1 MTLAA
6 PRLEVSISY
15 QTRMGGSMG
24 GRCTACK
31 RPFDLSEVVEDDRGA
46 TWPAYKDATCM
57 LVHTEPALAELMV
70 AIAKSRAAGT
80 PLFHEGEAT
89 PAPLTEAGKV
99 DWDALFR
106 EAHDGG
112 GAAD

>member
-6 PRLEVSISY
+6 VWTLTGSAA
-15 QTRMGGSMG
+15 RMGGSMG

-31 RPFDLSEVVEDDRGA
+31 RPFDLSEVLEDDKDA
-46 TWPAYKDATCM
+46 NWPAYKDATCM

-80 PLFHEGEAT
+80 PLFDEGGAAPT
-89 PAPLTEAGKV
+89 PLTSAGKV

-106 EAHDGG
+106 GARDG
-112 GAAD
+112 